1 MTKFRVLMV
10 ILLGAVI
17 AGVFWFDLYQ
27 YLTIEFFSEQQ
38 EIIQN
43 FVQENLLLSVCIFFA
58 IYVSATAIS
67 LPVGVMLSLSAGAL
81 FGVLLGTVVVSFAST
96 LGATLAFL
104 ASRFVLQDF
113 VDRHFS
119 KVARVINEG
128 ILRDG
133 PYYLFSLR
141 LIPVFP
147 YFVINLVMG
156 LTHMPVRT
164 FAWVSQLGL
173 LPITFVL
180 TNAGD
185 QISLVKSFG
194 DIMSPVLMGSLILVG
209 LFPLITKKML
219 SISQSRKSV

>member
-1 MTKFRVLMV
+1 MTKFRILLV

-43 FVQENLLLSVCIFFA
+43 FVQENLLLSVCIFFT

-173 LPITFVL
+173 LPITLVL

-219 SISQSRKSV
+219 SIFQSRKSV

>member
-1 MTKFRVLMV
+1 
-10 ILLGAVI
+10 
-17 AGVFWFDLYQ
+17 
-27 YLTIEFFSEQQ
+27 
-38 EIIQN
+38 
-43 FVQENLLLSVCIFFA
+43 
-58 IYVSATAIS
+58 
-67 LPVGVMLSLSAGAL
+67 MLSLSAGAL
-81 FGVLLGTVVVSFAST
+81 FGVALGTVVVSFAST

-119 KVARVINEG
+119 KVADIINEG

-141 LIPVFP
+141 LIPLFP

-173 LPITFVL
+173 LPITLVL
-180 TNAGD
+180 TNAGE
-185 QISLVKSFG
+185 QIALVKSFG
-194 DIMSPVLMGSLILVG
+194 DVMSPALMGSLIMVG
-209 LFPLITKKML
+209 LFPLITKKVL
-219 SISQSRKSV
+219 SVFRSGKSA